1 MRDQGGY
8 LESINEIPEPHT
20 FTVQLRIGQGDYSA
34 FFEEHEHAHVAAN
47 RDNNMRALWV
57 ILAVLALRPSLPVYP
72 PTSDILGP
80 GRYFAWANSGHCA
93 SAWTAGSFDEA
104 IAIGAKL
111 FLKTFGAPGSR
122 IRMYE
127 QGSQN

>member
-72 PTSDILGP
+72 QHQTFPGPVGTSHGPIADI
-80 GRYFAWANSGHCA
+80 
-93 SAWTAGSFDEA
+93 
-104 IAIGAKL
+104 
-111 FLKTFGAPGSR
+111 APARGQPDHSTR
-122 IRMYE
+122 RLR
-127 QGSQN
+127 